1 MLDNVLHRRGVR
13 REELLRGPELYNRTR
28 SSRSIPLGLLK
39 RGRLLELPLY
49 YVLRQSDLAHE
60 GFENSGSYRF
70 ADHIYR
76 DVPSG
81 RNAFGRWLDARLLAL
96 PAVRSFRNRFTAA
109 RDELASFLRQRNGE
123 ALHVLSVPC
132 GIPRELAE
140 GAAMA
145 RKHWCDLGRVVFHGL
160 DLDSEV
166 LVKAARFSVERGLS
180 NFQPHYGD
188 ALTRS
193 SYPAAADFIT
203 STGLA
208 EFLDDDALL
217 VLYTRVFETLVPG
230 GTFVSSGM
238 QRRALSEYLLKLA
251 ELHVHYR
258 DAETLEKLARAA
270 GFQEVSVRYDDLG
283 IQCILVARK

>member
-1 MLDNVLHRRGVR
+1 MLDHVLHRRGVR

-28 SSRSIPLGLLK
+28 SSRSIPLGLLQ

-81 RNAFGRWLDARLLAL
+81 RNAFGRWLDTRLLAL
-96 PAVRSFRNRFTAA
+96 PVVRSFRNRFIAA
-109 RDELASFLRQRNGE
+109 RDELENFLRQRSGE
-123 ALHVLSVPC
+123 ARHILSVPC

-230 GTFVSSGM
+230 GIFVSSGM

-258 DAETLEKLARAA
+258 DAETLEKLAGAA
-270 GFQEVSVRYDDLG
+270 GFREVSVRYDDLG